1 VVLLTA
7 IFSVLFGLAFGSFLN
22 VCISRLPAH
31 NSVISPGSHC
41 PSCGRRIYTRDNI
54 PLLSWALL
62 GGRCRFCDWRIPV
75 RYPLV
80 ELATALL
87 FLLSFLAF
95 GLTLKGGGMALLC
108 FLLLGLAVT
117 DAKALLL
124 PDAFTLPGIA
134 LGVIYSGITGGWR
147 AALWSSFHAL
157 LAALLVLLIRGA
169 YWLVRRREG
178 MGLGDVKLLA
188 MIAAWLGPGQAL
200 LVFFLGAVGGAVFG
214 LLLITIQYY
223 KEHLSRVPGHP
234 KKNYFFLRNDTDSG
248 THPLPF
254 GSFLCAAALCVI
266 FWGPQ
271 ILKWYLHFFR

>member
-1 VVLLTA
+1 VVLLAA
-7 IFSVLFGLAFGSFLN
+7 IFSILFGLAFGSFLN
-22 VCISRLPAH
+22 VCISRLPEH

-54 PLLSWALL
+54 PLLSWVLL
-62 GGRCRFCDWRIPV
+62 GGRCRFCVWRVPV

-87 FLLSFLAF
+87 FLLSYLAF

-108 FLLLGLAVT
+108 FLLLGLAVM
-117 DAKALLL
+117 DAEGLLL

-134 LGVIYSGITGGWR
+134 LGVLYSGITDGWH
-147 AALWSSFHAL
+147 AVLWSFFYAL

-169 YWLVRRREG
+169 YWLVRHREG
-178 MGLGDVKLLA
+178 MGLGDAKLLA

-200 LVFFLGAVGGAVFG
+200 LVLFLGVAGGAVFG
-214 LLLITIQYY
+214 LLLITIRYC
-223 KEHLSRVPGHP
+223 KEHLSREPGHL
-234 KKNYFFLRNDTDSG
+234 KKNYIFLTNDTYSG

-254 GSFLCAAALCVI
+254 GSFLCAAALFSI